1 MKRIELKWEKKS
13 LKNVFGANR
22 LNIDESGSAISEFV
36 LVAIPLFLPAMLFF
50 NSMHSTATEEINVSH
65 IARQAVRAF
74 ATAPDLYTGH
84 SRVKFLLDKFNQLEV
99 SGVNSLVNASV
110 NSSSKKYGFTYNVK
124 CGAENCLE
132 PGSLV
137 ELQLFREVVSNA
149 QLAESKNR
157 KATAIARTYVDKWR
171 ETEDT

>member
-1 MKRIELKWEKKS
+1 MGIKS
-13 LKNVFGANR
+13 LKNIFRANR

-99 SGVNSLVNASV
+99 SGVNSLTNSTFNSSI
-110 NSSSKKYGFTYNVK
+110 NSSSKKYGFTYNIK

-137 ELQLFREVVSNA
+137 ELQLFREVVSDA
-149 QLAESKNR
+149 QLSESKNR
-157 KATAIARTYVDKWR
+157 KATAIAKTYVDKWR

>member
-1 MKRIELKWEKKS
+1 MGIKS
-13 LKNVFGANR
+13 LKNIFRANR

-99 SGVNSLVNASV
+99 SGVNSLINSTFNSSI
-110 NSSSKKYGFTYNVK
+110 NSSSKKYGFTYNIK

-137 ELQLFREVVSNA
+137 ELQLFREVVSDA
-149 QLAESKNR
+149 QLSESKNR
-157 KATAIARTYVDKWR
+157 KATAIAKTYVDKWR